1 MQGSKLSLS
10 VQSSMPVNDDNDD
23 GDEEEEEE
31 EVGEEEEEQ
40 KEGEEEE
47 EEEKTTIMTRT
58 MAESRNKASTYN
70 LISKKPALHNSKY

>member
-31 EVGEEEEEQ
+31 VGEEEEEQ
-40 KEGEEEE
+40 KEGVEEE

-58 MAESRNKASTYN
+58 RAESRNKASTYN